1 MVDWVLVNEQM
12 DTGLRKK
19 DPIVYGN
26 NHVGVYAWKL
36 KNIIKY
42 DCPIFIKGKLGL
54 WNYMKKSR

>member
-1 MVDWVLVNEQM
+1 M

-19 DPIVYGN
+19 DPIVYEN